1 MKKTF
6 LVLMFSL
13 GLSLSIYGQTIVG
26 NWTLT
31 SLIIESDMAYGISE
45 PVTLTLD
52 ENGKFSGNGGCN
64 DFVGLYS
71 FKTLK
76 KSSKKPQKIEFS
88 DVIFC
93 STKKDCQMSLN
104 TENAFFR
111 SLKESAT
118 VVIENNEL
126 VIKSKATV
134 IGKMF
139 IQNTMTFARVAKG
152 EERKAIGRRASLFL
166 EYPLVGVINHFH

>member
-1 MKKTF
+1 MI
-6 LVLMFSL
+6 SL
-13 GLSLSIYGQTIVG
+13 FLSLSIYGQTIVG

-88 DVIFC
+88 DLIFC
-93 STKKDCQMSLN
+93 STKKDCPKASN

-111 SLKESAT
+111 SLKEAT
-118 VVIENNEL
+118 AVVIENNEL

-139 IQNTMTFARVAKG
+139 IQNTMTFVREV
-152 EERKAIGRRASLFL
+152 KAQK
-166 EYPLVGVINHFH
+166 